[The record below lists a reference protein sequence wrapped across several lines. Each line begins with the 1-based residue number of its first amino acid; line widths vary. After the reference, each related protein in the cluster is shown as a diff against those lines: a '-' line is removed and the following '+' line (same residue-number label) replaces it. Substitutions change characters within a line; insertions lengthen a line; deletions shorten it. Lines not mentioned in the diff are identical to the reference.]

1 MVNSN
6 SEAELN
12 IYENE
17 FKNKDYKMTD
27 IDRSKIMDIKINL
40 FNKKI
45 DELFNIY
52 DNSNNFLETCKNFHS
67 ILKFI
72 FSKLDILHY
81 KCSDKCDCFKDLRKD
96 IKNIYFELISD
107 IDINYNELYLYLEMI
122 ELF

>member
-12 IYENE
+12 MYENE
-17 FKNKDYKMTD
+17 FLNKYNQMTD
-27 IDRSKIMDIKINL
+27 IDRKKRMDIKIQL

-45 DELFNIY
+45 DELYIIY
-52 DNSNNFLETCKNFHS
+52 DHSNNFIETCKNFHS

-81 KCSDKCDCFKDLRKD
+81 KCTDKCDCFKDLRKD
-96 IKNIYFELISD
+96 IKKTYFKLISD
-107 IDINYNELYLYLEMI
+107 IDINYNELYLYLEII

>member
-1 MVNSN
+1 MVNLN

-12 IYENE
+12 IYEAE
-17 FKNKDYKMTD
+17 FKNKDYKMTN
-27 IDRSKIMDIKINL
+27 IDRSKIMDIKISL

-45 DELFNIY
+45 DELFNVY
-52 DNSNNFLETCKNFHS
+52 DNSNNFEETCKNFHS

-107 IDINYNELYLYLEMI
+107 IDINYNELYLYLDMI

>member
-1 MVNSN
+1 MVNTN

-27 IDRSKIMDIKINL
+27 IDISKIMDIKILL
-40 FNKKI
+40 FNRKI

-107 IDINYNELYLYLEMI
+107 IDINYNELYLYLDMI

>member
-107 IDINYNELYLYLEMI
+107 IDINYNELYLYLEII

>member
-1 MVNSN
+1 MVNTN

-17 FKNKDYKMTD
+17 FKNKDYKMTN
-27 IDRSKIMDIKINL
+27 IDRSKIMDIKILL
-40 FNKKI
+40 FNRKI

-107 IDINYNELYLYLEMI
+107 IDINYNELYLYLDMI

>member
-1 MVNSN
+1 MVNTN

-27 IDRSKIMDIKINL
+27 IDRSKMMDIKIKV

-107 IDINYNELYLYLEMI
+107 IDINYNELFLYLEMI

>member
-1 MVNSN
+1 MVNTN

-27 IDRSKIMDIKINL
+27 IDRSKMMDIKIKV

-96 IKNIYFELISD
+96 IKNIYFELISN
-107 IDINYNELYLYLEMI
+107 IDINYNELFLYLEMI

>member
-1 MVNSN
+1 MVNLN

-96 IKNIYFELISD
+96 IKNIYFEIISD

>member
-40 FNKKI
+40 LNKKI

>member
-27 IDRSKIMDIKINL
+27 IDRSKMMDIKINL

-52 DNSNNFLETCKNFHS
+52 DNSNNFLETCKNFHL

-107 IDINYNELYLYLEMI
+107 VDINYNELYLYLEMI